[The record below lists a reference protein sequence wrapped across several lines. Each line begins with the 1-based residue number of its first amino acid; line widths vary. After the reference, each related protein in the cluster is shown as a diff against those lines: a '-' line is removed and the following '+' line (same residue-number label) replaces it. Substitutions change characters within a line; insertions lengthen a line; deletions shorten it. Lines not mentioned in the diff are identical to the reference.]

1 MTTGLTSF
9 DQRFDFCMNCTLCSE
24 QTLAKDFHYYQKQ
37 CSWSGGGCIHDIL
50 NSVTFCTAR
59 KYQTF
64 RYLQIHNIMSRLII
78 DVKHIQNYNFWSLFW
93 ESGQICWLCLS
104 GVLWWKLHAHIF
116 ITWEKSIPNLQK
128 AKQISKESKLKIC
141 QTFKKRR
148 VDCFLSWIG
157 FTPWIPNLNMD
168 GYRRYPTWIPTNPPT
183 NPR

>member
-1 MTTGLTSF
+1 
-9 DQRFDFCMNCTLCSE
+9 MNSTLCSE

-78 DVKHIQNYNFWSLFW
+78 DVKHIQNYNFW

-116 ITWEKSIPNLQK
+116 ITWEKVFQTYKKQK
-128 AKQISKESKLKIC
+128 NYQKNQNTKSVNPK
-141 QTFKKRR
+141 KKRR
-148 VDCFLSWIG
+148 DGCFLPWIG
-157 FTPWIPNLNMD
+157 FPTWIWIPWIPNLD
-168 GYRRYPTWIPTNPPT
+168 THQP
-183 NPR
+183 